1 MRFISKHFR
10 SIWYIDFWRLLRY
23 NRIYNENVRKSLG
36 RGEKQLN
43 FHALEAELS
52 TIKGIGRKRIELMT
66 VIE

>member
-1 MRFISKHFR
+1 M
-10 SIWYIDFWRLLRY
+10 
-23 NRIYNENVRKSLG
+23 RKSLG